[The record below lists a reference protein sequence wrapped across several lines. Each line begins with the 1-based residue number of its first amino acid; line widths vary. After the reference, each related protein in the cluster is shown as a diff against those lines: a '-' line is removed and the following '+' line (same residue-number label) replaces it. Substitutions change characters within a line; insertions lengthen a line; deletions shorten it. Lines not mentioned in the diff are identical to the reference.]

1 MDEKTLRGFKWIVE
15 ILNKNKIPYRIGG
28 GFASHVYGSPRPI
41 NDIDISVSGKYF
53 PIIVPEV
60 FNYIIA
66 GPQHYLNEKWDCDT
80 LSLDYRG
87 QKIDLTDVETLR
99 MSNKEQTAWIQAKD
113 LYSQYDPVVMRVE
126 GTDVSLFDPR
136 GLVAYKKELSG
147 EHQKI
152 DIDAVQTY
160 IAEHNF

>member
-28 GFASHVYGSPRPI
+28 GFAAHVYGSPRPI
-41 NDIDISVSGKYF
+41 NDIDISVSGRYF

-60 FNYIIA
+60 FGYIVA

-80 LSLDYRG
+80 LSLDYHG
-87 QKIDLTDVETLR
+87 QKIDLTNVDTLR

-113 LYSQYDPVVMRVE
+113 LYNQYDPVVMRVE

-136 GLVAYKKELSG
+136 GLIAYKKELGG
-147 EHQKI
+147 EHQQI
-152 DIDAVQTY
+152 DIDATRTY
-160 IAEHNF
+160 IVEHNL